1 MLLMSLQMTSLG
13 AVKCYGKTND
23 TLTRKCA
30 LFCTENDCPSYC
42 ICVHDKSE
50 NNACSYLPVIP
61 NNTLQVKETI
71 TAGTPILSINS
82 TGSDKWTLALQ
93 RSGVVDGSIWN
104 ELSSYFKLYKFG
116 NIYEIILDQTPDLE
130 GIFERFAIKLKQ
142 LTVILTCKIASTPYQ
157 SHSVHLEI
165 LPVNEF
171 APEYKEAILKQNVS
185 ENTKLG
191 SVILMLINLT
201 MDRDVNPD
209 GRELGDFGM
218 TDYLFDAMRDGK
230 EYFEMKDFSQG
241 SIVVKKLLDFE
252 ALVPM
257 NATRFYL
264 NVSASDI
271 HGVTTYTTLT
281 INIVDVD
288 DLPPEF
294 YYSGCPVVL
303 DKTAP
308 CHVAY
313 EALLSLNYIGPMT
326 DIVPSLIHA
335 RDMDTLNTE
344 LEFSLELSAGEKL
357 ANLLHFT
364 IDQSLGDIKVTAP
377 FIQTTEVNL
386 VVVAREKSFLSKS
399 SRASLHV
406 LVEDA
411 MLEVL
416 PLKNAETTT
425 ASLAYLFKGGQFYA
439 LIIHL
444 VGGVIIVL
452 LILLVIYLCVR
463 LKKLSSSTIYPGDSP
478 ESAIKLRQEP
488 NQSVNNDSLVSPTN
502 TFKTDDHISN
512 SKKDQLEL
520 ETSGQDKT
528 QSSSQ
533 GTIDLVDNKA
543 RRQSKTLKK
552 HSLDL
557 TLEANNPFSHREDTS
572 LGNVNK
578 SCFNGNESSTAIIT
592 YYFNGRQSAE
602 FQSSQSLMGAQCIV
616 PMEDKELWGRHI
628 VSRQFND
635 TLLDKFRVNSANILV
650 DQDVRSVGSLRSFS
664 QHIKQEHDSGREG
677 DSSSS
682 ESSTCLYSSSSTTS
696 PEPVKFTTK
705 EPCSKPRHSGKRVNI
720 WRNNSKTCKA
730 KTDSDS
736 ESLASDKCSPSETK
750 SETSCSGKGQ
760 PTNNQSRVNTEI
772 DQPTFSQ
779 SQYQPEALTA
789 SQKMT
794 ESKILSIMPLNQHS
808 FIFMSD
814 DSCSQKRDSNLATVH
829 QKLLSSHQNADS
841 SNQRKNS
848 TPHRRNSLHH
858 DLSLSHRNHDS
869 RIKRPFS
876 SFQRPIFNRKRR
888 NSFHVKSNSP
898 GLLSGSKE
906 QSSILSTNFKHGAST
921 ISDQFRNYQK
931 ELNTSVERIPT
942 LLNADLQSQQE
953 DGHQKHTTLNAQF
966 LKSALRTNSRPHTCP
981 SETHA
986 AENFLITLPNR
997 PWTSEVSAARP
1008 MTSHKKSFVDVSV
1021 TRCQQTSQNATVTQ
1035 KVQAPEHS
1043 PAPKE
1048 VNKDPPNKRTSS
1060 GVSFHNVTRRDISNA
1075 RLPRRLNRVKKKR
1088 QDKQQTSERRISQ
1101 FPVNRNEIGDSASRH
1116 RSGKGIRYSHMSPQQ
1131 RPFPADLNQQEGC
1144 WPPDLSVKPRV
1155 RRLPSLEKRPI
1166 PEFPWP
1172 NPLIIQPPNEQ
1183 RMPTCSSLY
1192 ADTNE
1197 HLLPSEQVGR
1207 HESKTSPNARIS
1219 VTEGDNTQ

>member
-1 MLLMSLQMTSLG
+1 
-13 AVKCYGKTND
+13 
-23 TLTRKCA
+23 
-30 LFCTENDCPSYC
+30 
-42 ICVHDKSE
+42 
-50 NNACSYLPVIP
+50 
-61 NNTLQVKETI
+61 
-71 TAGTPILSINS
+71 
-82 TGSDKWTLALQ
+82 
-93 RSGVVDGSIWN
+93 
-104 ELSSYFKLYKFG
+104 
-116 NIYEIILDQTPDLE
+116 
-130 GIFERFAIKLKQ
+130 
-142 LTVILTCKIASTPYQ
+142 
-157 SHSVHLEI
+157 
-165 LPVNEF
+165 
-171 APEYKEAILKQNVS
+171 
-185 ENTKLG
+185 
-191 SVILMLINLT
+191 
-201 MDRDVNPD
+201 
-209 GRELGDFGM
+209 
-218 TDYLFDAMRDGK
+218 
-230 EYFEMKDFSQG
+230 
-241 SIVVKKLLDFE
+241 
-252 ALVPM
+252 
-257 NATRFYL
+257 
-264 NVSASDI
+264 
-271 HGVTTYTTLT
+271 
-281 INIVDVD
+281 
-288 DLPPEF
+288 
-294 YYSGCPVVL
+294 
-303 DKTAP
+303 
-308 CHVAY
+308 
-313 EALLSLNYIGPMT
+313 
-326 DIVPSLIHA
+326 
-335 RDMDTLNTE
+335 
-344 LEFSLELSAGEKL
+344 
-357 ANLLHFT
+357 
-364 IDQSLGDIKVTAP
+364 
-377 FIQTTEVNL
+377 
-386 VVVAREKSFLSKS
+386 
-399 SRASLHV
+399 
-406 LVEDA
+406 

-425 ASLAYLFKGGQFYA
+425 ASLAYLFKGGQFYT

-463 LKKLSSSTIYPGDSP
+463 IKKLSSSTVYPGDSP
-478 ESAIKLRQEP
+478 ESAMKLRQEP

-502 TFKTDDHISN
+502 TFKIDDNISN

-543 RRQSKTLKK
+543 RRQSKTLMK

-592 YYFNGRQSAE
+592 YYFNGRKSAE

-628 VSRQFND
+628 VSRKFND
-635 TLLDKFRVNSANILV
+635 TLLDKFRVNSANILL
-650 DQDVRSVGSLRSFS
+650 DKDEHSVGSLRRFS
-664 QHIKQEHDSGREG
+664 QHIKQEHESGRDV

-682 ESSTCLYSSSSTTS
+682 ESRTCFYSSSSTTS
-696 PEPVKFTTK
+696 PDPVKFTTK
-705 EPCSKPRHSGKRVNI
+705 EPCSKQRHSGKRVNV

-772 DQPTFSQ
+772 DQPTFSE

-808 FIFMSD
+808 FICMSD
-814 DSCSQKRDSNLATVH
+814 DSCSQKRDLNLATVH
-829 QKLLSSHQNADS
+829 QKLLSSHQNAEL

-848 TPHRRNSLHH
+848 TPLRRNSFHH

-876 SFQRPIFNRKRR
+876 SYQRPKFNRKRR
-888 NSFHVKSNSP
+888 NSFHMKFNSP
-898 GLLSGSKE
+898 GLLSGCKE
-906 QSSILSTNFKHGAST
+906 QNSILSTYFKHGAST
-921 ISDQFRNYQK
+921 ISDQFRIDQK

-953 DGHQKHTTLNAQF
+953 ECHQKHTTLNAQF
-966 LKSALRTNSRPHTCP
+966 LKSALRKNSRPHTCP
-981 SETHA
+981 SETQA

-997 PWTSEVSAARP
+997 PWTSEASAARP
-1008 MTSHKKSFVDVSV
+1008 MTSHKKSFVDV
-1021 TRCQQTSQNATVTQ
+1021 NATVTQ
-1035 KVQAPEHS
+1035 KVQAPKHS
-1043 PAPKE
+1043 PAPEE
-1048 VNKDPPNKRTSS
+1048 VNIDPPNKRTSS
-1060 GVSFHNVTRRDISNA
+1060 SVSFNNVTRRDISYA

-1088 QDKQQTSERRISQ
+1088 QDKQQTSERCISQ

-1192 ADTNE
+1192 ADNNK
-1197 HLLPSEQVGR
+1197 HLPSEQVGR
-1207 HESKTSPNARIS
+1207 HESKTSPNARTS
-1219 VTEGDNTQ
+1219 MTEGDNTQ